1 MEKNGLLHKV
11 YWMYRNM
18 RYRKVVGQ
26 WIQRGRPVPPPHKV
40 KQLVIREYA
49 QRHGIR
55 VFVETGTFR
64 GEMLDAVGDL
74 FDRMYSIELST
85 ELYAK
90 AREKFRGRR
99 DIELIQGD
107 SGEELGKILTALRE
121 PALFWLDSHYSGGVT
136 AKGVSETP
144 IFTEIA
150 HILDAQ
156 DLRHVL
162 LIDDARLF
170 GTNPDYPSIAELSEF
185 IISRRKDAAITVEDD
200 VIRVIL

>member
-1 MEKNGLLHKV
+1 MRKNGLIHKV

-40 KQLVIREYA
+40 KQLIIREYA
-49 QRHGIR
+49 RRHGIR

-74 FDRMYSIELST
+74 FHRMYSIELST

-107 SGEELGKILTALRE
+107 SGEELGKILPALRE

-136 AKGVSETP
+136 AKGASETP

-170 GTNPDYPSIAELSEF
+170 GANPDYPSIAELSEF
-185 IISRRKDAAITVEDD
+185 IMSRRKDASITVEDD